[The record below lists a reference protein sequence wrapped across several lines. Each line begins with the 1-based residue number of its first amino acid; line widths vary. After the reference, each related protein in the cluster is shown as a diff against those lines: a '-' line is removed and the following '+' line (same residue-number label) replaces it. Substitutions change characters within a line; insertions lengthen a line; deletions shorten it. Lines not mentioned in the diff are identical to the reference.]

1 MCYDVHDPQRLAQI
15 YKKMNG
21 YGEPVQYSVFVCDLN
36 DKEILIMKNDLS
48 NILNLAEDRILM
60 INIGSV
66 DKSNDRIFTMGMS
79 LETQKEAS
87 IVI

>member
-1 MCYDVHDPQRLAQI
+1 MCYDVSDPQRLAQT

-36 DKEILIMKNDLS
+36 DKEIIIMKEDLG
-48 NILNLAEDRILM
+48 NLLNLAEDRILM

-66 DKSNDRIFTMGMS
+66 DKSKDRVSTMGMP

>member
-1 MCYDVHDPQRLAQI
+1 
-15 YKKMNG
+15 MNG

-36 DKEILIMKNDLS
+36 DKEIIIMKDDLG

-60 INIGSV
+60 INTGSI

-87 IVI
+87 VVI